1 MTPEDVSISEI
12 FFLIEK
18 IVYTPPP
25 QKKKINK

>member
-25 QKKKINK
+25 QKKENK